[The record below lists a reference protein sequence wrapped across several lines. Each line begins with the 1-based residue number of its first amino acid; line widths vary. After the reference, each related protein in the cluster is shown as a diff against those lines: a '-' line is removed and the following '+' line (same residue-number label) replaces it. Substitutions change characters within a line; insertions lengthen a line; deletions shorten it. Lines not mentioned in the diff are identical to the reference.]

1 MADASSRIL
10 VTGANG
16 HLGRQLILAL
26 AEARRAGDEQAPRV
40 RALVRSRRA
49 ADSLAD
55 LPDWAAPEISV
66 CSYTDAD
73 GLERAAAGCAAAVHF
88 VGILKE
94 VEGTSYAS
102 AHEESCRALAD
113 AATRGDLGRIV
124 YLSIV
129 GSHPDSPNSCLAS
142 KGRAE
147 QILLAARVPAC
158 VLRVPMVLGPGDFA
172 SWSLRKQARSRVVA
186 LVRGG
191 ATIQQPIDARDV
203 IAAVRSALDLEGE
216 ERLCLDLGGP
226 EALSQRAL
234 LARAASLY
242 GREPTVVPVPLALAR
257 AFAWLCERLTASPPI
272 TPAMLGVLQH
282 DDRVDTSQACRRLGL
297 DLTPL
302 DTTLTRYVG
311 PEATVS

>member
-26 AEARRAGDEQAPRV
+26 AEARRTGDEQAPHV

-55 LPDWAAPEISV
+55 LPNWAAPETSV
-66 CSYTDAD
+66 CSYTDTE
-73 GLERAAAGCAAAVHF
+73 GLERAASGCAAAVHF

-94 VEGTSYAS
+94 VEGTSYAA

-113 AATRGDLGRIV
+113 AATRAGLGRIV

-129 GSHPDSPNSCLAS
+129 GSHPDSPNACLAS

-147 QILLAARVPAC
+147 QILLAAKVPAS
-158 VLRVPMVLGPGDFA
+158 VLRVPMVLGPSDFA
-172 SWSLRKQARSRVVA
+172 SWSLRKQARSRIVA

-203 IAAVRSALDLEGE
+203 IAAVRSALNLAGD

-242 GREPTVVPVPLALAR
+242 GREPTVIPVPLALAH

-272 TPAMLGVLQH
+272 TPTMLGVLQH

-302 DTTLTRYVG
+302 DTTLARYVG
-311 PEATVS
+311 PEAPV